1 MKMVKSLMSLSGKR
15 VEIQSKAIG
24 TGMPK
29 SYKGVVVSLYLDGQC
44 TFIELD
50 SGELINTLYIAN
62 ITIVG

>member
-1 MKMVKSLMSLSGKR
+1 MKMAKSLLQLSGKK

-29 SYKGVVVSLYLDGQC
+29 SYKGVIMSLYQDGQC

>member
-29 SYKGVVVSLYLDGQC
+29 SYKGVVVSLYQDGQC
-44 TFIELD
+44 AFIALN